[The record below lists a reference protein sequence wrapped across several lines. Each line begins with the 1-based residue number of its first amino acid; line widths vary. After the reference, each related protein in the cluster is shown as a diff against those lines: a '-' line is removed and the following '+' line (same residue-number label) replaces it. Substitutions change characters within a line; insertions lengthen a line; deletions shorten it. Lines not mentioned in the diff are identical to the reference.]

1 MPEGI
6 PMYGNGQAPIFIL
19 KDGTQRTRGRTAQS
33 NNIAAAKAVA
43 DAVRSTLGPKG
54 MDKML
59 VDSMGDVVI
68 TNDGATILKEM
79 DIEHPAAKMIIEV
92 AKTQEQHCFD
102 GTTSAV
108 ILSGEL
114 LKRSEDLIEQNVH
127 PTVICEG
134 FRLAAERAIGLMEG
148 HGIST
153 ENDDGVLQE
162 VAKTAL
168 TGKSA
173 GAVKSFM
180 ADICVRAVN
189 AVGVIEDDERL
200 VDLSD
205 IKVEKRQ
212 GGSIKDSSLIDGI
225 HLDKERVHAG
235 MPRSVSDAKIALVNS
250 AIEVKKTEVD
260 AKIQI
265 TDPNQLAL
273 SPKHKSNIAGTTS
286 AVILSGELLKRS
298 EDLIEQNVHPT
309 VICEGFRLAAE
320 RAIGLME
327 GHGISTENDDGVLQE
342 VAKTALTGKS
352 AGAVKSFM
360 ADICVRAVNAVGVI
374 EDDERLVDL
383 SDIKVEKRQGGS
395 IKDSSLIDGILL
407 DKERVHA
414 GMPRSVSDAKIALV
428 NSAIEVKKTE
438 VDAKIQITDP
448 NQLALFLEEEEN
460 YIRNLVNTIENAGAN
475 VLICQKGIDELAQ
488 HYLSKKGIFA
498 IRRAKKSDME
508 ALAKATGGTIITNL
522 EDMSGDDLGAASRV
536 EEKKIGDSDMTFIT
550 GCPEAKSV
558 SVLLRGGTEHVVD
571 EIRRAFDDAVGVVS
585 VAWEDGAV
593 LTGGGSVL
601 AAVSRDLRTYAET
614 VGGREQMA
622 IEAFASALEIIP
634 RTLAENAGLDPVT
647 TLIELR
653 KAHADGQTHAG
664 INVYE
669 GGVVDMKEANVVE
682 PLRVVEQ
689 AIQSA
694 TETAIMILRIDD
706 VISSKGVPMDE
717 GMGDMGDFHM

>member
-1 MPEGI
+1 
-6 PMYGNGQAPIFIL
+6 MYGNGQAPIFIL
-19 KDGTQRTRGRTAQS
+19 KEGTQRTRGRSAQS

-43 DAVRSTLGPKG
+43 DSVRSTLGPKG

-92 AKTQEQHCFD
+92 AKTQEQHCYD

-108 ILSGEL
+108 VLSGEL

-134 FRLAAERAIGLMEG
+134 FRLAAEKAISLLES

-153 ENDDGVLQE
+153 EGNDEVLLE
-162 VAKTAL
+162 DAKTSL
-168 TGKSA
+168 TGKTA
-173 GAVKSFM
+173 GAVKAFM

-189 AVGVIEDDERL
+189 AVGVIDE
-200 VDLSD
+200 
-205 IKVEKRQ
+205 
-212 GGSIKDSSLIDGI
+212 G
-225 HLDKERVHAG
+225 
-235 MPRSVSDAKIALVNS
+235 
-250 AIEVKKTEVD
+250 
-260 AKIQI
+260 
-265 TDPNQLAL
+265 
-273 SPKHKSNIAGTTS
+273 
-286 AVILSGELLKRS
+286 
-298 EDLIEQNVHPT
+298 
-309 VICEGFRLAAE
+309 
-320 RAIGLME
+320 
-327 GHGISTENDDGVLQE
+327 
-342 VAKTALTGKS
+342 
-352 AGAVKSFM
+352 
-360 ADICVRAVNAVGVI
+360 
-374 EDDERLVDL
+374 ERLVDL

-414 GMPRSVSDAKIALV
+414 GMPRSINGAKIALV
-428 NSAIEVKKTE
+428 NSAVEVKKTE

-448 NQLALFLEEEEN
+448 NQLASFLAEEEN
-460 YIRNLVNTIENAGAN
+460 YIRGLVDKITASGAN
-475 VLICQKGIDELAQ
+475 VLVCQKGIDELAQ
-488 HYLSKKGIFA
+488 HYLSKAGVFA

-508 ALAKATGGTIITNL
+508 ALSKATGGRRVTT
-522 EDMSGDDLGAASRV
+522 MDDLSGEDLGQAARV
-536 EEKKIGDSDMTFIT
+536 EERKIGESDMTFIT

-585 VAWEDGAV
+585 VAWEDGSV

-601 AAVSRDLRTYAET
+601 AALSRDLRTYAET
-614 VGGREQMA
+614 IGGREQMA

-647 TLIELR
+647 TIIALR
-653 KAHADGQTHAG
+653 KAHADGASHSG

-669 GGVVDMKEANVVE
+669 GGVVDMQAANVLE

-706 VISSKGVPMDE
+706 VISSKGVSMADGFGDE
-717 GMGDMGDFHM
+717 GDFHM

>member
-1 MPEGI
+1 
-6 PMYGNGQAPIFIL
+6 MYGNGQAPIFIL
-19 KDGTQRTRGRTAQS
+19 KDGVQRTRGRSAQS

-92 AKTQEQHCFD
+92 AKTQEQHCYD
-102 GTTSAV
+102 GTTTAV
-108 ILSGEL
+108 VLAGEL

-134 FRLAAERAIGLMEG
+134 FRLAAEKAVGCLES
-148 HGIST
+148 HEIST
-153 ENDDGVLQE
+153 ENDDKVLME
-162 VAKTAL
+162 VAKTSL

-173 GAVKSFM
+173 GAVKSFL

-189 AVGVIEDDERL
+189 SVGTIDDGERI

-212 GGSIKDSSLIDGI
+212 GGSIKDSTLVDGI
-225 HLDKERVHAG
+225 ILDKERVHAG
-235 MPRSVSDAKIALVNS
+235 MPRSISGVKVALINS

-265 TDPNQLAL
+265 TDPSMLA
-273 SPKHKSNIAGTTS
+273 S
-286 AVILSGELLKRS
+286 
-298 EDLIEQNVHPT
+298 
-309 VICEGFRLAAE
+309 FLA
-320 RAIGLME
+320 
-327 GHGISTENDDGVLQE
+327 
-342 VAKTALTGKS
+342 
-352 AGAVKSFM
+352 
-360 ADICVRAVNAVGVI
+360 
-374 EDDERLVDL
+374 
-383 SDIKVEKRQGGS
+383 
-395 IKDSSLIDGILL
+395 
-407 DKERVHA
+407 
-414 GMPRSVSDAKIALV
+414 
-428 NSAIEVKKTE
+428 
-438 VDAKIQITDP
+438 
-448 NQLALFLEEEEN
+448 EEEN
-460 YIRNLVNTIENAGAN
+460 YIRGLVDKIHASGAN
-475 VLICQKGIDELAQ
+475 VVVCQKGIDDLAQ
-488 HYLSKKGIFA
+488 HYMSKVGIFA

-508 ALAKATGGTIITNL
+508 ALSKATSGRVVTTIDDLT
-522 EDMSGDDLGAASRV
+522 SGDLGIAAKV
-536 EEKKIGDSDMTFIT
+536 EERKIGESNMTFFT

-601 AAVSRDLRTYAET
+601 AALSRDLRAYAESI
-614 VGGREQMA
+614 GGREQMA
-622 IEAFASALEIIP
+622 IEAFASALEIVP

-647 TLIELR
+647 TIIELR
-653 KAHADGQTHAG
+653 KSHADGKAFSG
-664 INVYE
+664 INVE
-669 GGVVDMKEANVVE
+669 DGGVMDMRAANVLE

-706 VISSKGVPMDE
+706 VISSKGVSS
-717 GMGDMGDFHM
+717 GDMMGGMDDFHM

>member
-1 MPEGI
+1 MGNLRSNVDGTKRKGLKASLSPLWLKRRVQDGLGLRQECKERFT
-6 PMYGNGQAPIFIL
+6 MYGNGQAPIFIL
-19 KDGTQRTRGRTAQS
+19 KDGTQRTRGRSAQS

-79 DIEHPAAKMIIEV
+79 DIDHPAAKMIIEV
-92 AKTQEQHCFD
+92 AKTQEQHCYD

-108 ILSGEL
+108 VLSGEL

-134 FRLAAERAIGLMEG
+134 FRLAAEKAVELLENY
-148 HGIST
+148 GIAT
-153 ENDDGVLQE
+153 HNDDAVLTE

-180 ADICVRAVN
+180 ADICVRSVN
-189 AVGVIEDDERL
+189 AVGVIEGEERM

-212 GGSIKDSSLIDGI
+212 GGSIKDSTLIDGI
-225 HLDKERVHAG
+225 LLDKERVHAG
-235 MPRSVSDAKIALVNS
+235 MPRSVTDAHIALVNS

-265 TDPNQLAL
+265 TDP
-273 SPKHKSNIAGTTS
+273 S
-286 AVILSGELLKRS
+286 
-298 EDLIEQNVHPT
+298 
-309 VICEGFRLAAE
+309 
-320 RAIGLME
+320 
-327 GHGISTENDDGVLQE
+327 
-342 VAKTALTGKS
+342 
-352 AGAVKSFM
+352 
-360 ADICVRAVNAVGVI
+360 
-374 EDDERLVDL
+374 
-383 SDIKVEKRQGGS
+383 
-395 IKDSSLIDGILL
+395 
-407 DKERVHA
+407 
-414 GMPRSVSDAKIALV
+414 
-428 NSAIEVKKTE
+428 
-438 VDAKIQITDP
+438 
-448 NQLALFLEEEEN
+448 QLALFLEEEEN
-460 YIRNLVNTIENAGAN
+460 YIRGLVEKIQAAGAT
-475 VLICQKGIDELAQ
+475 VLVCQKGIDELAQ
-488 HYLSKKGIFA
+488 HYMAKAGIFA
-498 IRRAKKSDME
+498 VRRAKKSDME
-508 ALAKATGGTIITNL
+508 ALSKATSGRIVTNL
-522 EDMSGDDLGAASRV
+522 DDLSADDLGHAAKV
-536 EEKKIGDSDMTFIT
+536 EERKIGESDMTFIT

-601 AAVSRDLRTYAET
+601 AALSRDLRTYAET

-653 KAHADGQTHAG
+653 KAHADGHSHSG

-669 GGVVDMKEANVVE
+669 GGVVDMKAANVVE
-682 PLRVVEQ
+682 PMRVVEQ

-706 VISSKGVPMDE
+706 VISSKGVSMGDDMGGMG
-717 GMGDMGDFHM
+717 GMGDFQM

>member
-1 MPEGI
+1 
-6 PMYGNGQAPIFIL
+6 MYGNGQAPIFIL

-79 DIEHPAAKMIIEV
+79 DIDHPAAKMIIEV
-92 AKTQEQHCFD
+92 AKTQEQHCYD

-108 ILSGEL
+108 VLSGEL

-134 FRLAAERAIGLMEG
+134 FRLAAEKAVELLEA

-153 ENDDGVLQE
+153 ENQDSVLME

-189 AVGVIEDDERL
+189 AVGIIEDEERI

-212 GGSIKDSSLIDGI
+212 GGSIKDS
-225 HLDKERVHAG
+225 A
-235 MPRSVSDAKIALVNS
+235 
-250 AIEVKKTEVD
+250 
-260 AKIQI
+260 
-265 TDPNQLAL
+265 
-273 SPKHKSNIAGTTS
+273 
-286 AVILSGELLKRS
+286 
-298 EDLIEQNVHPT
+298 
-309 VICEGFRLAAE
+309 
-320 RAIGLME
+320 
-327 GHGISTENDDGVLQE
+327 
-342 VAKTALTGKS
+342 
-352 AGAVKSFM
+352 
-360 ADICVRAVNAVGVI
+360 
-374 EDDERLVDL
+374 
-383 SDIKVEKRQGGS
+383 
-395 IKDSSLIDGILL
+395 LIDGILL

-414 GMPRSVSDAKIALV
+414 GMPRSISNAKIALI

-460 YIRNLVNTIENAGAN
+460 YIRGLVEKIQASGAT

-488 HYLSKKGIFA
+488 HYMSKAGIFA

-508 ALAKATGGTIITNL
+508 ALSKATAGRIITNIDDL
-522 EDMSGDDLGAASRV
+522 SDDDLGHAAKV
-536 EEKKIGDSDMTFIT
+536 EERKIGESDMTFIT

-601 AAVSRDLRTYAET
+601 AALSRDLRTYAET

-653 KAHADGQTHAG
+653 KAHADGQSHAG

-669 GGVVDMKEANVVE
+669 GGVVDMKQANVVE
-682 PLRVVEQ
+682 PMRVVEQ

-706 VISSKGVPMDE
+706 VISSKGVPMDGGMG
-717 GMGDMGDFHM
+717 GMGDFQM

>member
-1 MPEGI
+1 
-6 PMYGNGQAPIFIL
+6 MYGNGQAPIFIL
-19 KDGTQRTRGRTAQS
+19 KEGTQRTRGRSAQS

-43 DAVRSTLGPKG
+43 DSVRSTLGPKG

-92 AKTQEQHCFD
+92 AKTQEQHCYD

-108 ILSGEL
+108 VLSGEL

-134 FRLAAERAIGLMEG
+134 FRLAAEKAISLLES

-153 ENDDGVLQE
+153 EGNDEVLLE
-162 VAKTAL
+162 VAKTSL

-173 GAVKSFM
+173 GAVKAFM

-189 AVGVIEDDERL
+189 AVGVIDE
-200 VDLSD
+200 
-205 IKVEKRQ
+205 
-212 GGSIKDSSLIDGI
+212 G
-225 HLDKERVHAG
+225 
-235 MPRSVSDAKIALVNS
+235 
-250 AIEVKKTEVD
+250 
-260 AKIQI
+260 
-265 TDPNQLAL
+265 
-273 SPKHKSNIAGTTS
+273 
-286 AVILSGELLKRS
+286 
-298 EDLIEQNVHPT
+298 
-309 VICEGFRLAAE
+309 
-320 RAIGLME
+320 
-327 GHGISTENDDGVLQE
+327 
-342 VAKTALTGKS
+342 
-352 AGAVKSFM
+352 
-360 ADICVRAVNAVGVI
+360 
-374 EDDERLVDL
+374 ERLVDL

-414 GMPRSVSDAKIALV
+414 GMPRSINDAKIALV
-428 NSAIEVKKTE
+428 NSAVEVKKTE

-448 NQLALFLEEEEN
+448 NQLASFLAEEEN
-460 YIRNLVNTIENAGAN
+460 YIRGLVDKITASGAN
-475 VLICQKGIDELAQ
+475 VLVCQKGIDELAQ
-488 HYLSKKGIFA
+488 HYLSKAGVFA

-508 ALAKATGGTIITNL
+508 ALSKATGGRIVTNMDDL
-522 EDMSGDDLGAASRV
+522 SGDDLGQAARV
-536 EEKKIGDSDMTFIT
+536 EERKIGESDMTFIT

-601 AAVSRDLRTYAET
+601 AALSRDLRTYAET
-614 VGGREQMA
+614 IGGREQMA

-647 TLIELR
+647 TIIALR
-653 KAHADGQTHAG
+653 KAHADGASHAG

-669 GGVVDMKEANVVE
+669 GGVVDMQAANVLE

-694 TETAIMILRIDD
+694 TET
-706 VISSKGVPMDE
+706 
-717 GMGDMGDFHM
+717 

>member
-1 MPEGI
+1 
-6 PMYGNGQAPIFIL
+6 MYGNGQAPIFIL
-19 KDGTQRTRGRTAQS
+19 KEGTQRTRGRSAQS

-43 DAVRSTLGPKG
+43 DSVRSTLGPKG

-92 AKTQEQHCFD
+92 AKTQEQHCYD

-108 ILSGEL
+108 VLSGEL

-134 FRLAAERAIGLMEG
+134 FRLAAEKAISLLES

-153 ENDDGVLQE
+153 EGNDEVLLE
-162 VAKTAL
+162 VAKTSL

-173 GAVKSFM
+173 GAVKAFM

-189 AVGVIEDDERL
+189 AVGVIDE
-200 VDLSD
+200 
-205 IKVEKRQ
+205 
-212 GGSIKDSSLIDGI
+212 G
-225 HLDKERVHAG
+225 
-235 MPRSVSDAKIALVNS
+235 
-250 AIEVKKTEVD
+250 
-260 AKIQI
+260 
-265 TDPNQLAL
+265 
-273 SPKHKSNIAGTTS
+273 
-286 AVILSGELLKRS
+286 
-298 EDLIEQNVHPT
+298 
-309 VICEGFRLAAE
+309 
-320 RAIGLME
+320 
-327 GHGISTENDDGVLQE
+327 
-342 VAKTALTGKS
+342 
-352 AGAVKSFM
+352 
-360 ADICVRAVNAVGVI
+360 
-374 EDDERLVDL
+374 ERLVDL

-414 GMPRSVSDAKIALV
+414 GMPRSINDAKIALV
-428 NSAIEVKKTE
+428 NSAVEVKKTE

-448 NQLALFLEEEEN
+448 NQLASFLAEEEN
-460 YIRNLVNTIENAGAN
+460 YIRGLVDKITASGAN
-475 VLICQKGIDELAQ
+475 VLVCQKGIDELAQ
-488 HYLSKKGIFA
+488 HYLSKAGVFA

-508 ALAKATGGTIITNL
+508 ALSKATGGRIVTNMDDL
-522 EDMSGDDLGAASRV
+522 SGDDLGQAARV
-536 EEKKIGDSDMTFIT
+536 EERKIGESDMTFIT

-601 AAVSRDLRTYAET
+601 AALSRDLRTYAET
-614 VGGREQMA
+614 IGGREQMA

-647 TLIELR
+647 TIIALR
-653 KAHADGQTHAG
+653 KAHADGASHAG

-669 GGVVDMKEANVVE
+669 GGVVDMQDANVLE

-706 VISSKGVPMDE
+706 VISSKGVSMADGFGGE
-717 GMGDMGDFHM
+717 DDFHM

>member
-1 MPEGI
+1 
-6 PMYGNGQAPIFIL
+6 MYGNGQAPIFIL
-19 KDGTQRTRGRTAQS
+19 KDGTQRTRGRSAQS

-79 DIEHPAAKMIIEV
+79 DIDHPAAKMIIEV
-92 AKTQEQHCFD
+92 AKTQEQHCYD

-108 ILSGEL
+108 VLSGEL

-134 FRLAAERAIGLMEG
+134 FRLAAEKAVELLEG
-148 HGIST
+148 HGIAT
-153 ENDDGVLQE
+153 DNDDSVLTE

-180 ADICVRAVN
+180 ADICVRSVN
-189 AVGVIEDDERL
+189 AVGVIEDDERI
-200 VDLSD
+200 VDLGD

-212 GGSIKDSSLIDGI
+212 GGSIKDSTLIDGI
-225 HLDKERVHAG
+225 LLDKERVHAG
-235 MPRSVSDAKIALVNS
+235 MPRSISDAKIALVNS

-265 TDPNQLAL
+265 TDP
-273 SPKHKSNIAGTTS
+273 S
-286 AVILSGELLKRS
+286 
-298 EDLIEQNVHPT
+298 
-309 VICEGFRLAAE
+309 
-320 RAIGLME
+320 
-327 GHGISTENDDGVLQE
+327 
-342 VAKTALTGKS
+342 
-352 AGAVKSFM
+352 
-360 ADICVRAVNAVGVI
+360 
-374 EDDERLVDL
+374 
-383 SDIKVEKRQGGS
+383 
-395 IKDSSLIDGILL
+395 
-407 DKERVHA
+407 
-414 GMPRSVSDAKIALV
+414 
-428 NSAIEVKKTE
+428 
-438 VDAKIQITDP
+438 
-448 NQLALFLEEEEN
+448 QLALFLEEEEN
-460 YIRNLVNTIENAGAN
+460 YIRGLVEKIQAAGAT
-475 VLICQKGIDELAQ
+475 VLVCQKGIDELAQ
-488 HYLSKKGIFA
+488 HYMAKAGIFA
-498 IRRAKKSDME
+498 VRRAKKSDME
-508 ALAKATGGTIITNL
+508 ALSKATSGRIVTNL
-522 EDMSGDDLGAASRV
+522 DDLTSNDLGHAAKV
-536 EEKKIGDSDMTFIT
+536 EERKIGESDMTFIT

-601 AAVSRDLRTYAET
+601 AALSRDLRTYAET

-653 KAHADGQTHAG
+653 KAHADGHSHAG

-682 PLRVVEQ
+682 PMRVVEQ

-706 VISSKGVPMDE
+706 VISSKGVSMGDE
-717 GMGDMGDFHM
+717 MGGMGGMGDFQM

>member
-1 MPEGI
+1 
-6 PMYGNGQAPIFIL
+6 MYGNGQAPIFIL
-19 KDGTQRTRGRTAQS
+19 KDGTQRTRGRSAQS

-79 DIEHPAAKMIIEV
+79 DIDHPAAKMIIEV
-92 AKTQEQHCFD
+92 AKTQEQHCYD
-102 GTTSAV
+102 GTTTAV
-108 ILSGEL
+108 VLSGEL
-114 LKRSEDLIEQNVH
+114 LKRSEDLIDQNVH

-134 FRLAAERAIGLMEG
+134 FRLAAEKAVELLDS

-153 ENDDGVLQE
+153 ENDDKVLLE

-189 AVGVIEDDERL
+189 AVGIIEGDERII
-200 VDLSD
+200 DLSD

-225 HLDKERVHAG
+225 ILDKERVHAG
-235 MPRSVSDAKIALVNS
+235 MPRSLADA
-250 AIEVKKTEVD
+250 
-260 AKIQI
+260 
-265 TDPNQLAL
+265 
-273 SPKHKSNIAGTTS
+273 
-286 AVILSGELLKRS
+286 R
-298 EDLIEQNVHPT
+298 
-309 VICEGFRLAAE
+309 
-320 RAIGLME
+320 
-327 GHGISTENDDGVLQE
+327 
-342 VAKTALTGKS
+342 
-352 AGAVKSFM
+352 
-360 ADICVRAVNAVGVI
+360 
-374 EDDERLVDL
+374 
-383 SDIKVEKRQGGS
+383 
-395 IKDSSLIDGILL
+395 
-407 DKERVHA
+407 
-414 GMPRSVSDAKIALV
+414 IALV

-460 YIRNLVNTIENAGAN
+460 YIRGLVTKIQESGAN
-475 VLICQKGIDELAQ
+475 VLVCQKGIDELAQ
-488 HYLSKKGIFA
+488 HYMAKAGIMA

-508 ALAKATGGTIITNL
+508 ALSKATGGKIVTNL
-522 EDMSGDDLGAASRV
+522 DDITASDLGHAAKI
-536 EEKKIGDSDMTFIT
+536 EEKKIGESNMTFIT

-585 VAWEDGAV
+585 VAWQDGAV

-601 AAVSRDLRTYAET
+601 AALSRDLRTFAET
-614 VGGREQMA
+614 VGGLEQMA
-622 IEAFASALEIIP
+622 IEAFASALEIVP

-653 KAHADGQTHAG
+653 KAHADGASHTG

-669 GGVVDMKEANVVE
+669 GGVIDMKSKNVLE
-682 PLRVVEQ
+682 PMRVVEQ

-706 VISSKGVPMDE
+706 VISSKGVPMGDDMGGMG
-717 GMGDMGDFHM
+717 GMGDFQM

>member
-1 MPEGI
+1 
-6 PMYGNGQAPIFIL
+6 
-19 KDGTQRTRGRTAQS
+19 
-33 NNIAAAKAVA
+33 
-43 DAVRSTLGPKG
+43 
-54 MDKML
+54 
-59 VDSMGDVVI
+59 
-68 TNDGATILKEM
+68 M
-79 DIEHPAAKMIIEV
+79 DIDHPAAKMIIEV
-92 AKTQEQHCFD
+92 AKTQEQHCYD

-108 ILSGEL
+108 VLSGEL

-134 FRLAAERAIGLMEG
+134 FRLAAEKAVELLEA

-153 ENDDGVLQE
+153 ENQDSVLME

-189 AVGVIEDDERL
+189 AVGIIEDEERI

-212 GGSIKDSSLIDGI
+212 GGSIKDS
-225 HLDKERVHAG
+225 
-235 MPRSVSDAKIALVNS
+235 
-250 AIEVKKTEVD
+250 T
-260 AKIQI
+260 
-265 TDPNQLAL
+265 
-273 SPKHKSNIAGTTS
+273 
-286 AVILSGELLKRS
+286 
-298 EDLIEQNVHPT
+298 
-309 VICEGFRLAAE
+309 
-320 RAIGLME
+320 
-327 GHGISTENDDGVLQE
+327 
-342 VAKTALTGKS
+342 
-352 AGAVKSFM
+352 
-360 ADICVRAVNAVGVI
+360 
-374 EDDERLVDL
+374 
-383 SDIKVEKRQGGS
+383 
-395 IKDSSLIDGILL
+395 LIDGILL

-414 GMPRSVSDAKIALV
+414 GMPRSISDAKIALI

-460 YIRNLVNTIENAGAN
+460 YIRGLVEKIQASGAT

-488 HYLSKKGIFA
+488 HYMSKAGIFA

-508 ALAKATGGTIITNL
+508 ALSKATAGRIVTNI
-522 EDMSGDDLGAASRV
+522 DDLSDEDLGHAAKV
-536 EEKKIGDSDMTFIT
+536 EERKIGESDMTFIT

-601 AAVSRDLRTYAET
+601 AALSRDLRTYAET

-653 KAHADGQTHAG
+653 KAHADGQSHAG

-669 GGVVDMKEANVVE
+669 GGVVDMKQANVVE
-682 PLRVVEQ
+682 PMRVVEQ

-706 VISSKGVPMDE
+706 VISSKGVSMDG
-717 GMGDMGDFHM
+717 GMGDMGGMGDFQM

>member
-1 MPEGI
+1 
-6 PMYGNGQAPIFIL
+6 MYGNGQAPIFIL

-102 GTTSAV
+102 GTTTAV
-108 ILSGEL
+108 VLSGEL

-134 FRLAAERAIGLMEG
+134 FRLAAEKAVELLDS
-148 HGIST
+148 HGIET
-153 ENDDGVLQE
+153 KNDDSVLME

-180 ADICVRAVN
+180 ADICVRSVN
-189 AVGVIEDDERL
+189 AVGIIEGEQRI
-200 VDLSD
+200 VDLAD

-212 GGSIKDSSLIDGI
+212 GGSIKDSNLIDGI
-225 HLDKERVHAG
+225 ILDKERVHAG
-235 MPRSVSDAKIALVNS
+235 MPRSVKGAKIALVNS

-265 TDPNQLAL
+265 TDPNQL
-273 SPKHKSNIAGTTS
+273 SK
-286 AVILSGELLKRS
+286 
-298 EDLIEQNVHPT
+298 
-309 VICEGFRLAAE
+309 
-320 RAIGLME
+320 
-327 GHGISTENDDGVLQE
+327 
-342 VAKTALTGKS
+342 
-352 AGAVKSFM
+352 
-360 ADICVRAVNAVGVI
+360 
-374 EDDERLVDL
+374 
-383 SDIKVEKRQGGS
+383 
-395 IKDSSLIDGILL
+395 
-407 DKERVHA
+407 
-414 GMPRSVSDAKIALV
+414 
-428 NSAIEVKKTE
+428 
-438 VDAKIQITDP
+438 
-448 NQLALFLEEEEN
+448 FLEEEEN
-460 YIRNLVNTIENAGAN
+460 YIKGLVEKIQNSGAN

-488 HYLSKKGIFA
+488 HYMAKSGIFA

-508 ALAKATGGTIITNL
+508 ALSKATSGKIVTNL
-522 EDMSGDDLGAASRV
+522 DDLTEDDLGNAEKV
-536 EEKKIGDSDMTFIT
+536 EEKKIGESEMTFIT

-601 AAVSRDLRTYAET
+601 AALSRDLRTFAET

-653 KAHADGQTHAG
+653 KAHADGQSNAG

-669 GGVVDMKEANVVE
+669 GGVVDMRTANVLE
-682 PLRVVEQ
+682 PIRVVEQ

-694 TETAIMILRIDD
+694 TETAVMILRIDD
-706 VISSKGVPMDE
+706 VISSKGVS
-717 GMGDMGDFHM
+717 MGDEMGEMGDFHM

>member
-1 MPEGI
+1 
-6 PMYGNGQAPIFIL
+6 MYGNGQAPIFIL
-19 KDGTQRTRGRTAQS
+19 KEGTQRTRGRSAQS

-43 DAVRSTLGPKG
+43 DSVRSTLGPKG

-92 AKTQEQHCFD
+92 AKTQEQHCYD

-108 ILSGEL
+108 VLSGEL

-134 FRLAAERAIGLMEG
+134 FRLAAEKAISLLDG

-153 ENDDGVLQE
+153 NDNDAVLLE

-173 GAVKSFM
+173 GAVKAFM

-189 AVGVIEDDERL
+189 AVGVVDEGERI
-200 VDLSD
+200 VDLGD

-212 GGSIKDSSLIDGI
+212 GGSIKDSTLIDGI
-225 HLDKERVHAG
+225 LLDKERVHAG
-235 MPRSVSDAKIALVNS
+235 MPRSVNDARIALINS
-250 AIEVKKTEVD
+250 AVEVKKTEVD

-265 TDPNQLAL
+265 TDPNQLA
-273 SPKHKSNIAGTTS
+273 S
-286 AVILSGELLKRS
+286 
-298 EDLIEQNVHPT
+298 
-309 VICEGFRLAAE
+309 FLA
-320 RAIGLME
+320 
-327 GHGISTENDDGVLQE
+327 
-342 VAKTALTGKS
+342 
-352 AGAVKSFM
+352 
-360 ADICVRAVNAVGVI
+360 
-374 EDDERLVDL
+374 
-383 SDIKVEKRQGGS
+383 
-395 IKDSSLIDGILL
+395 
-407 DKERVHA
+407 
-414 GMPRSVSDAKIALV
+414 
-428 NSAIEVKKTE
+428 
-438 VDAKIQITDP
+438 
-448 NQLALFLEEEEN
+448 EEEN
-460 YIRNLVNTIENAGAN
+460 YIRGLVDKITASGAN

-488 HYLSKKGIFA
+488 HYLSKAGVFT

-508 ALAKATGGTIITNL
+508 ALSKATGAQIVTN
-522 EDMSGDDLGAASRV
+522 MDDLSAEDLGHAARV
-536 EEKKIGDSDMTFIT
+536 EERKIGESDMTFVT
-550 GCPEAKSV
+550 GCPQAKSV

-601 AAVSRDLRTYAET
+601 AALSRDLRTYAET
-614 VGGREQMA
+614 IGGREQMA

-647 TLIELR
+647 TLIALR
-653 KAHADGQTHAG
+653 KAHADGASHAG

-669 GGVVDMKEANVVE
+669 GGVVDMKDGNVLE

-706 VISSKGVPMDE
+706 VISSKGVSMAD
-717 GMGDMGDFHM
+717 GFGGDGDFHM

>member
-1 MPEGI
+1 
-6 PMYGNGQAPIFIL
+6 MYGNGQAPIFIL
-19 KDGTQRTRGRTAQS
+19 KEGTQRTRGRSAQS

-43 DAVRSTLGPKG
+43 DSVRSTLGPKG

-92 AKTQEQHCFD
+92 AKTQEQHCYD

-108 ILSGEL
+108 VLSGEL

-134 FRLAAERAIGLMEG
+134 FRLAAEKAIALLDS

-153 ENDDGVLQE
+153 EGNDEVLLE

-173 GAVKSFM
+173 GAVKAFM

-189 AVGVIEDDERL
+189 AVGVVDE
-200 VDLSD
+200 
-205 IKVEKRQ
+205 
-212 GGSIKDSSLIDGI
+212 G
-225 HLDKERVHAG
+225 
-235 MPRSVSDAKIALVNS
+235 
-250 AIEVKKTEVD
+250 
-260 AKIQI
+260 
-265 TDPNQLAL
+265 
-273 SPKHKSNIAGTTS
+273 
-286 AVILSGELLKRS
+286 
-298 EDLIEQNVHPT
+298 
-309 VICEGFRLAAE
+309 
-320 RAIGLME
+320 
-327 GHGISTENDDGVLQE
+327 
-342 VAKTALTGKS
+342 
-352 AGAVKSFM
+352 
-360 ADICVRAVNAVGVI
+360 
-374 EDDERLVDL
+374 ERLVDL

-414 GMPRSVSDAKIALV
+414 GMPRSLNDASIALV

-448 NQLALFLEEEEN
+448 NQLASFLAEEEN
-460 YIRNLVNTIENAGAN
+460 YIRGLVEKITASGAN

-488 HYLSKKGIFA
+488 HYLSKAGVFS

-508 ALAKATGGTIITNL
+508 ALSKATGGRIVTNI
-522 EDMSGDDLGAASRV
+522 DDLSDQDLGKAARV
-536 EEKKIGDSDMTFIT
+536 EERKIGESDMTFIT

-601 AAVSRDLRTYAET
+601 AALSRDLRTYAET
-614 VGGREQMA
+614 IGGREQMA

-647 TLIELR
+647 TIIALR
-653 KAHADGQTHAG
+653 KAHADGDSHAG

-669 GGVVDMKEANVVE
+669 GGVVDMHASNVLE

-706 VISSKGVPMDE
+706 VISSKGVSMDDGFGGE
-717 GMGDMGDFHM
+717 DGFQM

>member
-1 MPEGI
+1 
-6 PMYGNGQAPIFIL
+6 MYGNGQAPIFIL
-19 KDGTQRTRGRTAQS
+19 KDGTQRTRGRSAQS

-79 DIEHPAAKMIIEV
+79 DIDHPAAKMIIEV
-92 AKTQEQHCFD
+92 AKTQEQHCYD

-108 ILSGEL
+108 VLSGEL

-134 FRLAAERAIGLMEG
+134 FRLAAEKAVELLEN
-148 HGIST
+148 HGIAT
-153 ENDDGVLQE
+153 HNDDAVLTE

-189 AVGVIEDDERL
+189 AVGVIEGDER
-200 VDLSD
+200 
-205 IKVEKRQ
+205 I
-212 GGSIKDSSLIDGI
+212 
-225 HLDKERVHAG
+225 
-235 MPRSVSDAKIALVNS
+235 
-250 AIEVKKTEVD
+250 
-260 AKIQI
+260 
-265 TDPNQLAL
+265 
-273 SPKHKSNIAGTTS
+273 
-286 AVILSGELLKRS
+286 
-298 EDLIEQNVHPT
+298 
-309 VICEGFRLAAE
+309 
-320 RAIGLME
+320 
-327 GHGISTENDDGVLQE
+327 
-342 VAKTALTGKS
+342 
-352 AGAVKSFM
+352 
-360 ADICVRAVNAVGVI
+360 
-374 EDDERLVDL
+374 VDL

-414 GMPRSVSDAKIALV
+414 GMPRTIANAKIALV

-448 NQLALFLEEEEN
+448 SQLALFLEEEEN
-460 YIRNLVNTIENAGAN
+460 YIRGLVEKIQAAGAT
-475 VLICQKGIDELAQ
+475 VLVCQKGIDELAK
-488 HYLSKKGIFA
+488 HYMVKAGIFA
-498 IRRAKKSDME
+498 VRRAKKSDME
-508 ALAKATGGTIITNL
+508 ALSKATSGRIVTNL
-522 EDMSGDDLGAASRV
+522 DDLSGDDLGHAAKV
-536 EEKKIGDSDMTFIT
+536 EERKIGESDMTFIT

-601 AAVSRDLRTYAET
+601 AALSRDLRTYAEG

-653 KAHADGQTHAG
+653 KAHADGQSHAG
-664 INVYE
+664 INVYD
-669 GGVVDMKEANVVE
+669 GGVVDMKKANVVE
-682 PLRVVEQ
+682 PMRVVEQ

-706 VISSKGVPMDE
+706 VISSKGVSMGDDMGGMG
-717 GMGDMGDFHM
+717 GMGDFQM

>member
-1 MPEGI
+1 
-6 PMYGNGQAPIFIL
+6 MYGNGQAPIFIL
-19 KDGTQRTRGRTAQS
+19 KEGTQRTSGRSAQS

-43 DAVRSTLGPKG
+43 DSVRSTLGPKG

-92 AKTQEQHCFD
+92 AKTQEQHCYD

-108 ILSGEL
+108 VLSGEL

-134 FRLAAERAIGLMEG
+134 FRLAAEKAISLLES

-153 ENDDGVLQE
+153 EGNDAVLLE
-162 VAKTAL
+162 VAKTSL

-173 GAVKSFM
+173 GAVKAFM

-189 AVGVIEDDERL
+189 AVGVIDE
-200 VDLSD
+200 
-205 IKVEKRQ
+205 
-212 GGSIKDSSLIDGI
+212 G
-225 HLDKERVHAG
+225 
-235 MPRSVSDAKIALVNS
+235 
-250 AIEVKKTEVD
+250 
-260 AKIQI
+260 
-265 TDPNQLAL
+265 
-273 SPKHKSNIAGTTS
+273 
-286 AVILSGELLKRS
+286 
-298 EDLIEQNVHPT
+298 
-309 VICEGFRLAAE
+309 
-320 RAIGLME
+320 
-327 GHGISTENDDGVLQE
+327 
-342 VAKTALTGKS
+342 
-352 AGAVKSFM
+352 
-360 ADICVRAVNAVGVI
+360 
-374 EDDERLVDL
+374 ERLVDL

-414 GMPRSVSDAKIALV
+414 GMPRSINDAKIALV
-428 NSAIEVKKTE
+428 NSAVEVKKTE

-448 NQLALFLEEEEN
+448 NQLASFLAEEEN
-460 YIRNLVNTIENAGAN
+460 YIRGLVDKITASGAN

-488 HYLSKKGIFA
+488 HYFSKAGVFA

-508 ALAKATGGTIITNL
+508 ALSKATGARIVTNMDDL
-522 EDMSGDDLGAASRV
+522 SGDDLGHAARV
-536 EEKKIGDSDMTFIT
+536 EERKIGESDMTFIT

-601 AAVSRDLRTYAET
+601 AALSRDLRTYAET
-614 VGGREQMA
+614 IGGREQMA

-647 TLIELR
+647 TIIALR
-653 KAHADGQTHAG
+653 KAHADGASHAG

-669 GGVVDMKEANVVE
+669 GGVVDMQAANVLE

-706 VISSKGVPMDE
+706 VISSKGVSMAD
-717 GMGDMGDFHM
+717 GFGGDDDFHM

>member
-1 MPEGI
+1 
-6 PMYGNGQAPIFIL
+6 MYGNGQAPIFIL
-19 KDGTQRTRGRTAQS
+19 KDGTQRTRGRSAQS

-79 DIEHPAAKMIIEV
+79 DIDHPAAKMIIEV
-92 AKTQEQHCFD
+92 AKTQEQHCYD

-108 ILSGEL
+108 VLSGEL

-134 FRLAAERAIGLMEG
+134 FRLAAEKAVELLQN
-148 HGIST
+148 HGIAT
-153 ENDDGVLQE
+153 HNDDAVLTE

-189 AVGVIEDDERL
+189 AVGVIEGDER
-200 VDLSD
+200 
-205 IKVEKRQ
+205 I
-212 GGSIKDSSLIDGI
+212 
-225 HLDKERVHAG
+225 
-235 MPRSVSDAKIALVNS
+235 
-250 AIEVKKTEVD
+250 
-260 AKIQI
+260 
-265 TDPNQLAL
+265 
-273 SPKHKSNIAGTTS
+273 
-286 AVILSGELLKRS
+286 
-298 EDLIEQNVHPT
+298 
-309 VICEGFRLAAE
+309 
-320 RAIGLME
+320 
-327 GHGISTENDDGVLQE
+327 
-342 VAKTALTGKS
+342 
-352 AGAVKSFM
+352 
-360 ADICVRAVNAVGVI
+360 
-374 EDDERLVDL
+374 VDL

-414 GMPRSVSDAKIALV
+414 GMPRTIADAKIALV

-448 NQLALFLEEEEN
+448 SQLALFLEEEEN
-460 YIRNLVNTIENAGAN
+460 YIRGLVEKIQGAGAT
-475 VLICQKGIDELAQ
+475 VLVCQKGIDELAQ
-488 HYLSKKGIFA
+488 HYMAKAGIFA

-508 ALAKATGGTIITNL
+508 ALSKATSGRIVTNL
-522 EDMSGDDLGAASRV
+522 DDLSPDDLGHAAKV
-536 EEKKIGDSDMTFIT
+536 EERKIGESDMTFIT

-601 AAVSRDLRTYAET
+601 AALSRDLRTYAEG

-653 KAHADGQTHAG
+653 KAHADGHSHAG

-682 PLRVVEQ
+682 PMRVVEQ

-706 VISSKGVPMDE
+706 VISSKGVSMGDDMGGMG
-717 GMGDMGDFHM
+717 GMGDFQM

>member
-1 MPEGI
+1 
-6 PMYGNGQAPIFIL
+6 MYGNGQAPIFIL
-19 KDGTQRTRGRTAQS
+19 KDGTQRTRGRSAQS

-79 DIEHPAAKMIIEV
+79 DIDHPAAKMIIEV
-92 AKTQEQHCFD
+92 AKTQEQHCYD

-108 ILSGEL
+108 VLSGEL

-134 FRLAAERAIGLMEG
+134 FRLAAEKAVELLEN
-148 HGIST
+148 HGIAT
-153 ENDDGVLQE
+153 DNDDAVLTE

-189 AVGVIEDDERL
+189 AVGVIEDEERI
-200 VDLSD
+200 VDLGD

-212 GGSIKDSSLIDGI
+212 GGSIKDSTLIDGI
-225 HLDKERVHAG
+225 LLDKERVHAG
-235 MPRSVSDAKIALVNS
+235 MPRSISNAKIALVNS

-265 TDPNQLAL
+265 TDP
-273 SPKHKSNIAGTTS
+273 S
-286 AVILSGELLKRS
+286 
-298 EDLIEQNVHPT
+298 
-309 VICEGFRLAAE
+309 
-320 RAIGLME
+320 
-327 GHGISTENDDGVLQE
+327 
-342 VAKTALTGKS
+342 
-352 AGAVKSFM
+352 
-360 ADICVRAVNAVGVI
+360 
-374 EDDERLVDL
+374 
-383 SDIKVEKRQGGS
+383 
-395 IKDSSLIDGILL
+395 
-407 DKERVHA
+407 
-414 GMPRSVSDAKIALV
+414 
-428 NSAIEVKKTE
+428 
-438 VDAKIQITDP
+438 
-448 NQLALFLEEEEN
+448 QLALFLEEEEN
-460 YIRNLVNTIENAGAN
+460 YIRGLVEKIQAAGAT
-475 VLICQKGIDELAQ
+475 VLVCQKGIDELAQ
-488 HYLSKKGIFA
+488 HYMAKAGIFA
-498 IRRAKKSDME
+498 VRRAKKSDME
-508 ALAKATGGTIITNL
+508 ALSKATSGRIVTNL
-522 EDMSGDDLGAASRV
+522 DDLSVDDLGHAAKV
-536 EEKKIGDSDMTFIT
+536 EERKIGESDMTFIT

-558 SVLLRGGTEHVVD
+558 SVLLRGGTEHVVE

-601 AAVSRDLRTYAET
+601 AALSRDLRTYAET

-653 KAHADGQTHAG
+653 KAHADGHSHAG

-682 PLRVVEQ
+682 PMRVVEQ

-706 VISSKGVPMDE
+706 VISSKGVSMGGDMGGMG
-717 GMGDMGDFHM
+717 GMGDFQM

>member
-1 MPEGI
+1 
-6 PMYGNGQAPIFIL
+6 MYGNGQAPIFIL
-19 KDGTQRTRGRTAQS
+19 KEGTQRTRGRSAQS

-43 DAVRSTLGPKG
+43 DSVRSTLGPKG

-92 AKTQEQHCFD
+92 AKTQEQHCYD

-108 ILSGEL
+108 VLSGEL

-134 FRLAAERAIGLMEG
+134 FRLAAEKAISLLEG

-153 ENDDGVLQE
+153 EGNDEVLLE
-162 VAKTAL
+162 VAKTSL

-173 GAVKSFM
+173 GAVKAFM

-189 AVGVIEDDERL
+189 AVGVI
-200 VDLSD
+200 
-205 IKVEKRQ
+205 
-212 GGSIKDSSLIDGI
+212 
-225 HLDKERVHAG
+225 A
-235 MPRSVSDAKIALVNS
+235 
-250 AIEVKKTEVD
+250 
-260 AKIQI
+260 
-265 TDPNQLAL
+265 
-273 SPKHKSNIAGTTS
+273 
-286 AVILSGELLKRS
+286 
-298 EDLIEQNVHPT
+298 
-309 VICEGFRLAAE
+309 EG
-320 RAIGLME
+320 
-327 GHGISTENDDGVLQE
+327 
-342 VAKTALTGKS
+342 
-352 AGAVKSFM
+352 
-360 ADICVRAVNAVGVI
+360 
-374 EDDERLVDL
+374 ERLVDL

-414 GMPRSVSDAKIALV
+414 GMPRSVNDAKIALV
-428 NSAIEVKKTE
+428 NSAVEVKKTE

-448 NQLALFLEEEEN
+448 NQLASFLAEEEN
-460 YIRNLVNTIENAGAN
+460 YIRGLVDKITASGAN
-475 VLICQKGIDELAQ
+475 VLVCQKGIDELAQ
-488 HYLSKKGIFA
+488 HYLSKAGVFA

-508 ALAKATGGTIITNL
+508 ALSKATGGRIVTNMDDL
-522 EDMSGDDLGAASRV
+522 TGDDLGQAARV
-536 EEKKIGDSDMTFIT
+536 EERKIGESDMTFIT

-601 AAVSRDLRTYAET
+601 AALSRDLRTYAET
-614 VGGREQMA
+614 IGGREQMA

-647 TLIELR
+647 TIIALR
-653 KAHADGQTHAG
+653 KAHADGASHAG

-669 GGVVDMKEANVVE
+669 GGVVDMQAGNVLE

-706 VISSKGVPMDE
+706 VISSKGVSMADGFGGE
-717 GMGDMGDFHM
+717 DDFHM

>member
-1 MPEGI
+1 
-6 PMYGNGQAPIFIL
+6 MYGNGQAPIFIL

-102 GTTSAV
+102 GTTTAV
-108 ILSGEL
+108 VLSGEL

-134 FRLAAERAIGLMEG
+134 FRLAAEKAVELLES
-148 HGIST
+148 HGIAT
-153 ENDDGVLQE
+153 ENDDSVLME

-180 ADICVRAVN
+180 ADICVRSVN
-189 AVGVIEDDERL
+189 AVGIIDGDQRI
-200 VDLSD
+200 VDLAD

-212 GGSIKDSSLIDGI
+212 GGSIKDSTLIDGI
-225 HLDKERVHAG
+225 ILDKERVHAG
-235 MPRSVSDAKIALVNS
+235 MPRSVKGAKIALVNS

-265 TDPNQLAL
+265 TDPNQL
-273 SPKHKSNIAGTTS
+273 SK
-286 AVILSGELLKRS
+286 
-298 EDLIEQNVHPT
+298 
-309 VICEGFRLAAE
+309 
-320 RAIGLME
+320 
-327 GHGISTENDDGVLQE
+327 
-342 VAKTALTGKS
+342 
-352 AGAVKSFM
+352 
-360 ADICVRAVNAVGVI
+360 
-374 EDDERLVDL
+374 
-383 SDIKVEKRQGGS
+383 
-395 IKDSSLIDGILL
+395 
-407 DKERVHA
+407 
-414 GMPRSVSDAKIALV
+414 
-428 NSAIEVKKTE
+428 
-438 VDAKIQITDP
+438 
-448 NQLALFLEEEEN
+448 FLEEEEN
-460 YIRNLVNTIENAGAN
+460 YIKGLVEKIQNSGAN

-488 HYLSKKGIFA
+488 HYMAKAGIFA

-508 ALAKATGGTIITNL
+508 ALSKATSGRIVTNL
-522 EDMSGDDLGAASRV
+522 DDLTGDDLGHAERV
-536 EEKKIGDSDMTFIT
+536 EEKKIGESEMTFIT

-601 AAVSRDLRTYAET
+601 AALSRDLRTYAET

-653 KAHADGQTHAG
+653 KAHADGQSHAG

-669 GGVVDMKEANVVE
+669 GGVVDMRGANVLE
-682 PLRVVEQ
+682 PIRVVEQ

-694 TETAIMILRIDD
+694 TETAVMILRIDD
-706 VISSKGVPMDE
+706 VISSKGVAMGDE
-717 GMGDMGDFHM
+717 MGDMGDFHM

>member
-1 MPEGI
+1 
-6 PMYGNGQAPIFIL
+6 MYGNGQAPIFIL
-19 KDGTQRTRGRTAQS
+19 KDGTQRTRGRSAQS

-79 DIEHPAAKMIIEV
+79 DIDHPAAKMIIEV
-92 AKTQEQHCFD
+92 AKTQEQHCYD

-108 ILSGEL
+108 VLSGEL

-134 FRLAAERAIGLMEG
+134 FRLAAEKAVELLEN
-148 HGIST
+148 HGIAT
-153 ENDDGVLQE
+153 DNDDAVLTE

-180 ADICVRAVN
+180 ADICVRSVN
-189 AVGVIEDDERL
+189 AVGVIEDEERI

-212 GGSIKDSSLIDGI
+212 GGSIKDSTLIDGI
-225 HLDKERVHAG
+225 LLDKERVHAG
-235 MPRSVSDAKIALVNS
+235 MPRSISDAKIALVNS

-265 TDPNQLAL
+265 TDP
-273 SPKHKSNIAGTTS
+273 S
-286 AVILSGELLKRS
+286 
-298 EDLIEQNVHPT
+298 
-309 VICEGFRLAAE
+309 
-320 RAIGLME
+320 
-327 GHGISTENDDGVLQE
+327 
-342 VAKTALTGKS
+342 
-352 AGAVKSFM
+352 
-360 ADICVRAVNAVGVI
+360 
-374 EDDERLVDL
+374 
-383 SDIKVEKRQGGS
+383 
-395 IKDSSLIDGILL
+395 
-407 DKERVHA
+407 
-414 GMPRSVSDAKIALV
+414 
-428 NSAIEVKKTE
+428 
-438 VDAKIQITDP
+438 
-448 NQLALFLEEEEN
+448 QLALFLEEEEN
-460 YIRNLVNTIENAGAN
+460 YIRGLVEKIQAAGAT
-475 VLICQKGIDELAQ
+475 VLVCQKGIDELAQ
-488 HYLSKKGIFA
+488 HYMAKAGIFA
-498 IRRAKKSDME
+498 VRRAKKSDME
-508 ALAKATGGTIITNL
+508 ALSKATSGRIVTNL
-522 EDMSGDDLGAASRV
+522 DDLSSDDLGHAAKV
-536 EEKKIGDSDMTFIT
+536 EERKIGESDMTFIT

-601 AAVSRDLRTYAET
+601 AALSRDLRTYAET

-653 KAHADGQTHAG
+653 KAHADGHCHAG

-669 GGVVDMKEANVVE
+669 GGVVDMKAANVVE
-682 PLRVVEQ
+682 PMRVVEQ

-706 VISSKGVPMDE
+706 VISSKGVSMGDDMGGMG
-717 GMGDMGDFHM
+717 GMGDFQM

>member
-1 MPEGI
+1 
-6 PMYGNGQAPIFIL
+6 MYGNGQAPIFIL
-19 KDGTQRTRGRTAQS
+19 KEGTQRTRGRSAQS

-43 DAVRSTLGPKG
+43 DSVRSTLGPKG

-92 AKTQEQHCFD
+92 AKTQEQHCYD

-108 ILSGEL
+108 VLSGEL

-134 FRLAAERAIGLMEG
+134 FRLAAEKAISLLDG

-153 ENDDGVLQE
+153 DDDDAVLLE
-162 VAKTAL
+162 VAKTSL

-173 GAVKSFM
+173 GAVKAFM

-189 AVGVIEDDERL
+189 AVGVVDEGERI

-212 GGSIKDSSLIDGI
+212 GGSIKDSTLIDGI
-225 HLDKERVHAG
+225 LLDKERVHAG
-235 MPRSVSDAKIALVNS
+235 MPRSINDARIALVNS
-250 AIEVKKTEVD
+250 AVEVKKTEVD

-265 TDPNQLAL
+265 TDPNQLA
-273 SPKHKSNIAGTTS
+273 S
-286 AVILSGELLKRS
+286 
-298 EDLIEQNVHPT
+298 
-309 VICEGFRLAAE
+309 FLA
-320 RAIGLME
+320 
-327 GHGISTENDDGVLQE
+327 
-342 VAKTALTGKS
+342 
-352 AGAVKSFM
+352 
-360 ADICVRAVNAVGVI
+360 
-374 EDDERLVDL
+374 
-383 SDIKVEKRQGGS
+383 
-395 IKDSSLIDGILL
+395 
-407 DKERVHA
+407 
-414 GMPRSVSDAKIALV
+414 
-428 NSAIEVKKTE
+428 
-438 VDAKIQITDP
+438 
-448 NQLALFLEEEEN
+448 EEEN
-460 YIRNLVNTIENAGAN
+460 YIRGLVDKITASGAN

-488 HYLSKKGIFA
+488 HYLSKAGVFT

-508 ALAKATGGTIITNL
+508 ALSKATGAQIVTNMDDL
-522 EDMSGDDLGAASRV
+522 SADDLGHAARV
-536 EEKKIGDSDMTFIT
+536 EERKIGESDMTFIT

-601 AAVSRDLRTYAET
+601 AALSRDLRTYAET
-614 VGGREQMA
+614 IGGREQMA

-647 TLIELR
+647 TLIALR
-653 KAHADGQTHAG
+653 KAHADGASHAG

-669 GGVVDMKEANVVE
+669 GGVVDMKDGNVLE

-706 VISSKGVPMDE
+706 VISSKGVSMAD
-717 GMGDMGDFHM
+717 GFGGDGDFHM